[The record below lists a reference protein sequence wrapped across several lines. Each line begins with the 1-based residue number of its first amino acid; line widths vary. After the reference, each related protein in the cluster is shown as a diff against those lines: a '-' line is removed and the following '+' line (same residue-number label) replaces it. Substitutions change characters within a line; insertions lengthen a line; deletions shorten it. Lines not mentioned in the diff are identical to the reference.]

1 MAVLPTRAL
10 PAAVTAPTSV
20 GGIAGGGGG
29 ITGAGGGGGGITGAG
44 GGVGAG
50 AGADSVVTL
59 LLGEDED
66 DVNPAA
72 FVAVAENVYVVPA
85 VKPVHS

>member
-1 MAVLPTRAL
+1 MLPICAL
-10 PAAVTAPTSV
+10 PKADTSRTIV
-20 GGIAGGGGG
+20 GGITGGGGG
-29 ITGAGGGGGGITGAG
+29 ITGAGGGGITGAG

>member
-1 MAVLPTRAL
+1 MLPTRAL

-20 GGIAGGGGG
+20 GGIA
-29 ITGAGGGGGGITGAG
+29 GGGGGITGAG

>member
-1 MAVLPTRAL
+1 MLPIC
-10 PAAVTAPTSV
+10 APPKADTSPTIV
-20 GGIAGGGGG
+20 GGI
-29 ITGAGGGGGGITGAG
+29 TGGGGGITGAG

-50 AGADSVVTL
+50 AGGGVGAGAGAGSVVML

>member
-1 MAVLPTRAL
+1 MLPICAL
-10 PAAVTAPTSV
+10 PKADTSPTIV
-20 GGIAGGGGG
+20 GGI
-29 ITGAGGGGGGITGAG
+29 TGGGGGITGAG

-50 AGADSVVTL
+50 AGAGSVVML

>member
-29 ITGAGGGGGGITGAG
+29 ITGAGGG
-44 GGVGAG
+44 VGAG
-50 AGADSVVTL
+50 AGAGGAGGAVGVT
-59 LLGEDED
+59 
-66 DVNPAA
+66 
-72 FVAVAENVYVVPA
+72 AVEVSDCIVVPA
-85 VKPVHS
+85 RLIATDLKV